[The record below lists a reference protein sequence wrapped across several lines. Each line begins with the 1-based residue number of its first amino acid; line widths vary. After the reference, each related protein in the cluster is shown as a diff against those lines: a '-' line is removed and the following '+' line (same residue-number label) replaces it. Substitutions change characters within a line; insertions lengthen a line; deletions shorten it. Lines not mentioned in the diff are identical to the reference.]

1 MLELESPD
9 LSPLLVIVSGL
20 PRSGTSLLMQ
30 MLESG
35 GLGILTDRIRAA
47 DVDNPKG
54 YFELEAV
61 KRTKQDPSW
70 LRQARGKGV
79 KMVSLLLYDLPPGEQ
94 YRVIFMERDIEEVL
108 ASQRKMLERLHQDPG
123 RDDEMRR
130 FFALHLAKLH
140 DWLGRQSHIAVL
152 PVSYN
157 KLLAEPAIEAARVNQ
172 FLDDKLDA
180 AKMASVVEPSLYR
193 NRGL

>member
-1 MLELESPD
+1 M
-9 LSPLLVIVSGL
+9 LVIVSGL

-108 ASQRKMLERLHQDPG
+108 ASQRKTLERLHQDPG